1 MGARGG
7 KGSSGMG
14 STLGALV
21 RGVIELEKG
30 DQLYFMVGQAGM
42 DACPKVRNIYLN
54 IKTNKILIWLILFTS
69 RDELNP
75 ILFEF

>member
-30 DQLYFMVGQAGM
+30 EQLYFMVGQSGT
-42 DACPKVRNIYLN
+42 DACPKVRE
-54 IKTNKILIWLILFTS
+54 S
-69 RDELNP
+69 R
-75 ILFEF
+75 I

>member
-42 DACPKVRNIYLN
+42 DACPKVRIIYFNIE
-54 IKTNKILIWLILFTS
+54 TNKMLI
-69 RDELNP
+69 
-75 ILFEF
+75 

>member
-30 DQLYFMVGQAGM
+30 EQLYFMVGQSGM
-42 DACPKVRNIYLN
+42 DACPKVRESSIR
-54 IKTNKILIWLILFTS
+54 ICT
-69 RDELNP
+69 
-75 ILFEF
+75 

>member
-7 KGSSGMG
+7 KGSGGMG

-42 DACPKVRNIYLN
+42 DACPKVRIIHVNIEA
-54 IKTNKILIWLILFTS
+54 NKLLILLILFTS
-69 RDELNP
+69 CDELNL
-75 ILFEF
+75 ILSKF